1 VPLAQIPAAEKALRE
16 AAAGLPAALCERLQT
31 DQKLADEDRAAI
43 IAIAA
48 RALER
53 FQAAAVVPAALP
65 AVGAGVEG
73 SKR

>member
-1 VPLAQIPAAEKALRE
+1 
-16 AAAGLPAALCERLQT
+16 LQT

-53 FQAAAVVPAALP
+53 FQAAAAVPAALP